1 MRSILLAALFAA
13 SVTAASAVQPAA
25 PAAPST
31 AAYDLTGQFRSLALP
46 IANLRVYEIGGIVL
60 IRGTAADRASA
71 EQAGLLA
78 ETLGYKRVANL
89 VQVAEP
95 AADVTIERIAEQ
107 RLLEDTALEGCKFHI
122 SSDRGVVRVTGKV
135 AEDIQKSEVVML
147 VRTIA
152 GVRDVQTN
160 LTK

>member
-1 MRSILLAALFAA
+1 MRSIFIAAAFAA
-13 SVTAASAVQPAA
+13 CVTAASAAQPA
-25 PAAPST
+25 PADAE
-31 AAYDLTGQFRSLALP
+31 YDLTPQFRSLALP

-71 EQAGLLA
+71 QQIGLLA

-89 VQVAEP
+89 VEVAQP
-95 AADVTIERIAEQ
+95 ADDVTIERIAEQ
-107 RLLEDTALEGCKFHI
+107 RLLEDAALEGCKFHV
-122 SSDRGVVRVTGKV
+122 SSDAGVVRVTGKV

-152 GVRDVQTN
+152 GVRDVRTN